1 MGNKLHIIVHTING
15 TLVNTYN
22 SWHEDL
28 VADKLPKDIV
38 YPCDINE
45 LLHYGSFKVYDGNK
59 KHCFYYK
66 YFNTI

>member
-28 VADKLPKDIV
+28 
-38 YPCDINE
+38 
-45 LLHYGSFKVYDGNK
+45 GSLSV
-59 KHCFYYK
+59 
-66 YFNTI
+66 